1 MRRSGLHMTTAAL
14 IALLPAVAPLAV
26 AATPDAGLR
35 AAVRAANAE
44 WATAMKTG
52 DAAVIAA
59 PYADDA
65 VFVLVDGT
73 TLHGRAAIEAMY
85 RDGFAKA
92 GVASTTCIASKRLDR
107 DGDLAVETGDAD
119 VGVVRDGRPVSRHG
133 RYLTV
138 WQAQADGHWKIVR
151 NLVLP

>member
-1 MRRSGLHMTTAAL
+1 MTDITRSAATWGLVLLLLAATASAVATPPDAAL
-14 IALLPAVAPLAV
+14 RQAVA
-26 AATPDAGLR
+26 R
-35 AAVRAANAE
+35 ANAE

-59 PYADDA
+59 PYTDDA
-65 VFVLVDGT
+65 VFVLVDGRCVR
-73 TLHGRAAIEAMY
+73 GRAAIEAMY

-92 GVASTTCIASKRLDR
+92 GPASTTRIASKRLDR
-107 DGDLAVETGDAD
+107 DGDLAVESGDAD
-119 VGVVRDGRPVSRHG
+119 VGVLRDGKPVVQHG

-138 WQAQADGHWKIVR
+138 WQAQADGQWKIVR

>member
-1 MRRSGLHMTTAAL
+1 MRKHTRSLVRCGVALLLAAATSALATPPDAAL
-14 IALLPAVAPLAV
+14 RRAVAE
-26 AATPDAGLR
+26 
-35 AAVRAANAE
+35 ANAD
-44 WATAMKTG
+44 WAAAMKTG

-59 PYADDA
+59 PYTDDA
-65 VFVLVDGT
+65 VFVLVDGSSVR
-73 TLHGRAAIEAMY
+73 GRAAIEAMY